1 MANDVL
7 QFFLLPF
14 TKILPFLVV
23 LTVVVFV
30 HELGHFLVARWCGV
44 GVRTFSI
51 GFGKEIWGFDDKH
64 GTRWRLAWIPLGGY
78 VKFMDDDNAASV
90 PTRESIKSMTPEQ
103 RAVSF
108 HAKPV
113 WKRAAVV
120 AAGPIA
126 NFLLAI
132 VIFALW
138 FGLFGIHSTEAR
150 IDEVIKDTPAAE
162 AGFQSGDLITA
173 IDGRQVE
180 SFEDVQKIVST
191 NVGSELTFT
200 VDRTGSPLD
209 LKATPVLRDQKIGQQ
224 TISTVVIGIRRSAEA
239 KVQTRYPGPVEA
251 VALGTDQTQ
260 FIITSTLGYLADVI
274 GGRQKADQLGG
285 PVRIGDLAA
294 KVADKSLVNLI
305 YLIAFISVSVGLI
318 NLFPI
323 PLLDG
328 GHLLFYAIEAIRREP
343 LSEGAQE
350 LGFRIGFAV
359 VIMLMIFATFNDL
372 AVIRGWFSAG

>member
-1 MANDVL
+1 MTDL
-7 QFFLLPF
+7 LYFLTLPF
-14 TKILPFLVV
+14 TKVLPFLVV

-30 HELGHFLVARWCGV
+30 HEMGHFLVARWCGV

-51 GFGKEIWGFDDKH
+51 GFGKEIWGFTDKL

-78 VKFMDDDNAASV
+78 VKFMDDENAASV
-90 PTRESIKSMTPEQ
+90 PSREAIEAMSAEQ
-103 RAVSF
+103 RAQSF
-108 HAKPV
+108 HAKPL

-138 FGLFGIHSTEAR
+138 FGIFGVRSSEAR
-150 IDEVIKDTPAAE
+150 ISDVVPDSPAAQ
-162 AGFQSGDLITA
+162 AGFMANDLIVA
-173 IDGRQVE
+173 IAGTPTK

-191 NVGSELTFT
+191 NVGRPLVFSVRRGEQ
-200 VDRTGSPLD
+200 DLD
-209 LKATPVLRDQKIGQQ
+209 LTATPELREQKMGTQ
-224 TISTVVIGIRRSAEA
+224 TISTVVIGIRRADNASSI
-239 KVQTRYPGPVEA
+239 KLYQPGPLEA
-251 VALGTDQTQ
+251 VALGVDQTK

-285 PVRIGDLAA
+285 PARIGDLAA
-294 KVADKSLVNLI
+294 KVADRSVIDLV
-305 YLIAFISVSVGLI
+305 YLIGFISVSVGLI

-328 GHLLFYAIEAIRREP
+328 GHLLFYAIEAVLGRP

-350 LGFRIGFAV
+350 IGFRIGFAV
-359 VIMLMIFATFNDL
+359 VLALMIFATFNDL
-372 AVIRGWFSAG
+372 PVIRGWFSAG